1 MPAYPRLPLP
11 RPPQD
16 GDDLDLD
23 EKDAGGGAWTSKK
36 VGGLSEA
43 LLLLLMRS
51 FVTTVAGTD
60 EIAFV
65 AFHFIV

>member
-23 EKDAGGGAWTSKK
+23 EKDAAWTSEK